1 MIRCYYTEDDMETN
15 IRVYHFFKDFRDD
28 RTEYFITL
36 KEATFAAL
44 AYSEEQ
50 QRHLFRLY
58 LKMTKWLRLGFM
70 IKKI

>member
-1 MIRCYYTEDDMETN
+1 METN

-44 AYSEEQ
+44 AYFEGQ
-50 QRHLFRLY
+50 QTTSFSSIFKDDKMVAFRIHDQKEL
-58 LKMTKWLRLGFM
+58 TWL
-70 IKKI
+70 